1 MKNTTKS
8 NIGIMSIACN
18 LPKKIMTAG
27 EVSSLSGFSEN
38 DIIDKLGFRKKRI
51 ANFDEHPSKF
61 ALNAA
66 KKALR
71 NSNFAARDL
80 DFIIYCSNGV
90 YDYQFWSPSAYLQNK
105 IKACKAITFEINN
118 GCNAAIAGMFLAKN
132 LLSNK
137 SFNYGLVVVS
147 DTLSKLVD
155 YTNKNSF
162 PLFSFADG
170 ASAIL
175 MGKNHHTNI
184 LLSQTLHTD
193 GSFSECNKLF
203 SGGTRNYE
211 GTASND
217 KFISV
222 DYHGKKTIELRNSAM
237 SNNYI
242 KVINE
247 AIRSA
252 GIKVSDISRFFINQN
267 SISIVGRVI
276 KELDIPA
283 TKLYSIRKY
292 YGHIGAI
299 DTLFALEQCLNKKL
313 IMKNDIVIL
322 ASTGI
327 GYHWGA
333 QVIKI

>member
-1 MKNTTKS
+1 
-8 NIGIMSIACN
+8 
-18 LPKKIMTAG
+18 MTAKD
-27 EVSSLSGFSEN
+27 VSSLSGFSEK
-38 DIIDKLGFRKKRI
+38 DIIDKLGFRQKRI
-51 ANFDEHPSKF
+51 ANLDEHPSKF
-61 ALNAA
+61 ALSAA
-66 KKALR
+66 KKVLR
-71 NSNFAARDL
+71 TSNIIAKEL

-105 IKACKAITFEINN
+105 IKAGKAMTFEINN
-118 GCNAAIAGMFLAKN
+118 GCNAATAGMFMAKS

-137 SFNYGLVVVS
+137 SFKYGLVIVS

-155 YTNKNSF
+155 YNDKNSF

-175 MGKNHHTNI
+175 IGKNHHSNI
-184 LLSQTLHTD
+184 ILSQTLHTD

-203 SGGTRNYE
+203 SGGTRNHE
-211 GTASND
+211 SLALNN

-222 DYHGKKTIELRNSAM
+222 DYHGRKTLELRNSAM

-242 KVINE
+242 KVITE

-252 GIKVSDISRFFINQN
+252 GIKINDISRFLINQN
-267 SISIVGRVI
+267 SVSIVNRVI
-276 KELDIPA
+276 KELDVPT
-283 TKLYSIRKY
+283 TKLYSIRKH
-292 YGHIGAI
+292 YGHIGAV
-299 DTLFALEQCLNKKL
+299 DTLFALEQCINKGIIK
-313 IMKNDIVIL
+313 KNDVVVL